1 MNREALNR
9 WIEEKITASGLSL
22 RELGR
27 RSGIDQSGI
36 SKVLNGQRDG
46 GLEFYVKI
54 AQVFNAVPEMLQVAG
69 IVGDETGADLSLLEL
84 FRIIR
89 RLSPEQ
95 QREVETFVDYLL
107 SKPGKA
113 TDDKTSPAAG
123 NG

>member
-1 MNREALNR
+1 M
-9 WIEEKITASGLSL
+9 
-22 RELGR
+22 
-27 RSGIDQSGI
+27 
-36 SKVLNGQRDG
+36 NGQRDG